1 MNPGC
6 LPRMLMM
13 PLLTYVFKIVCVHFY
28 DGKGGNLFIRLSRF
42 YIFLKEALIYCKII
56 R

>member
-13 PLLTYVFKIVCVHFY
+13 PLLTY
-28 DGKGGNLFIRLSRF
+28 
-42 YIFLKEALIYCKII
+42 FLKLFVFISMMVKEVIYFFDFLGFIFFLRKPLFTVKL
-56 R
+56 